1 MILISLGCVLSR
13 DVATMM
19 AELSRVIETG
29 AGGVPPPSS
38 DSSSHTEACRLEK
51 EFFDVEGISV
61 NFGIACYGSF

>member
-1 MILISLGCVLSR
+1 MLSH

-38 DSSSHTEACRLEK
+38 DSSSHTEACRLE